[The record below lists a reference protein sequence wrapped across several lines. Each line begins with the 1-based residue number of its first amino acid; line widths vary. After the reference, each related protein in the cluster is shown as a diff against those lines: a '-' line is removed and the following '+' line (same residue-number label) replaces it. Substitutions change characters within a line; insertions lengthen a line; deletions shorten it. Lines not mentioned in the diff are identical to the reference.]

1 MNFFNE
7 DNFLHQF
14 FLFLGKLIALNLL
27 WMITSLPV
35 ITMGAST
42 TALYYCT
49 LKLHKDKDIT
59 SWKAFGKSF
68 RNNFLQS
75 TSIWLLVL
83 LAAVCLWL
91 EWQALA
97 TMPAGMARIFRYV
110 VLAAGI
116 LLGLAAFYVFSTVAA
131 FENKTFK
138 LISYSLYFVLKRP
151 HYAVAVAAITCLP
164 MYFTL
169 ADALLFPAYLF
180 VWLMCGFS
188 LTAYVNSWF
197 FWRLYRPFFPES
209 PMDALENPFYHDS
222 FEGK

>member
-75 TSIWLLVL
+75 TAIWLLVL
-83 LAAVCLWL
+83 LAAEIGRAHV
-91 EWQALA
+91 
-97 TMPAGMARIFRYV
+97 
-110 VLAAGI
+110 
-116 LLGLAAFYVFSTVAA
+116 
-131 FENKTFK
+131 
-138 LISYSLYFVLKRP
+138 
-151 HYAVAVAAITCLP
+151 
-164 MYFTL
+164 
-169 ADALLFPAYLF
+169 
-180 VWLMCGFS
+180 
-188 LTAYVNSWF
+188 
-197 FWRLYRPFFPES
+197 
-209 PMDALENPFYHDS
+209 
-222 FEGK
+222 